1 MPRERLVHAVVHH
14 LVHQVVRV
22 LRVGVHPRPAADRFQ
37 SGQDLDVGGG
47 VGAAHGAAILAAAGA
62 GNARREVDR
71 PRRGCD
77 TGTEV
82 VPARRLFVTRNKPA
96 TPDFEAAL
104 AELEQIVLQLEQGDL
119 PLEESLRQFERG
131 VALTRNCQKALRQAE
146 QKIRVLAKNA
156 DGEPVEQDFA
166 PPDEG

>member
-1 MPRERLVHAVVHH
+1 M
-14 LVHQVVRV
+14 
-22 LRVGVHPRPAADRFQ
+22 
-37 SGQDLDVGGG
+37 
-47 VGAAHGAAILAAAGA
+47 
-62 GNARREVDR
+62 
-71 PRRGCD
+71 
-77 TGTEV
+77 
-82 VPARRLFVTRNKPA
+82 TRNKSA

-146 QKIRVLAKNA
+146 QKIRLLAKNA

>member
-1 MPRERLVHAVVHH
+1 
-14 LVHQVVRV
+14 
-22 LRVGVHPRPAADRFQ
+22 
-37 SGQDLDVGGG
+37 
-47 VGAAHGAAILAAAGA
+47 
-62 GNARREVDR
+62 
-71 PRRGCD
+71 
-77 TGTEV
+77 
-82 VPARRLFVTRNKPA
+82 LFVTRNKPA

-156 DGEPVEQDFA
+156 DGEPVVQDFA